1 MAENE
6 NKEKGIF
13 KEYWFQIII
22 LLMMVVSGIS
32 FFSASQLSKKTSRDM
47 RYCDST
53 IVSYIESTPETDVVL
68 DKLSYMNLNQNY
80 LSDIEEVCEIINNK
94 ISQEQD
100 LHVFLQDEEKK
111 LTPKELEIC
120 YSQYDNID
128 QRYNND
134 EYKFPNSVVD
144 SLACVLMYHRVFFN
158 NK

>member
-32 FFSASQLSKKTSRDM
+32 FFVAPRLEHKASRNLC
-47 RYCDST
+47 YVDST
-53 IVSYIESTPETDVVL
+53 MMSYIESTPETVVVL
-68 DKLSYMNLNQNY
+68 DKLSYMNLDQNY
-80 LSDIEEVCEIINNK
+80 LSDIEEVCDIINNK
-94 ISQEQD
+94 ISQEQN

-120 YSQYDNID
+120 YSQYDNIN
-128 QRYNND
+128 QHYNND

-144 SLACVLMYHRVFFN
+144 SLACVLMYHRVF